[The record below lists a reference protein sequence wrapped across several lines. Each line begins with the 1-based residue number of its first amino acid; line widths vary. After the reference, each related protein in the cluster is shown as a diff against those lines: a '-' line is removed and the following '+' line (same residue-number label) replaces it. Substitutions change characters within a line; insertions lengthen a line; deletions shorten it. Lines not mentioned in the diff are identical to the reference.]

1 MHLPSLVEIEA
12 AAAVV
17 QATMPPTP
25 QYAWPLLAA
34 RLGCEVWVKHENHT
48 PIGAFKIR
56 GGLNYLHRLR
66 AERRRVNGLVS
77 ATRGNHGQ
85 SLALACRLHGVPLT
99 IVVPHGNS
107 REKNAAMQAFGA
119 RLVEHGEDFEAARQ
133 HAIALAARD
142 GLEMVPSFHR
152 DLVCGV
158 ATYALELLRAAP
170 ALDTVYVPLGLG
182 TGLCGM
188 ILVRDLLGLA
198 TEIVGV
204 VAENAPTYALSFAAG
219 RAVATESA
227 ATFADGVACRVPDP
241 DALSI
246 ILRGAARI
254 VTVPEADIAAAI
266 GMYYTDTHQLAE
278 GAGAIALAALAGE
291 RARQAG
297 RRVGVVLS
305 GGNIDRDVYLR
316 VLGTP

>member
-1 MHLPSLVEIEA
+1 MPSLVEIEA

-316 VLGTP
+316 VLGAS

>member
-1 MHLPSLVEIEA
+1 MPSLVEIEA

-182 TGLCGM
+182 SGLCGM
-188 ILVRDLLGLA
+188 ILVRDLLGLK
-198 TEIVGV
+198 TEVVGA
-204 VAENAPTYALSFAAG
+204 VAENAPAYARSFAAG
-219 RAVATESA
+219 HAVATDSA

-316 VLGTP
+316 VLGAS